1 MRDVVHPLAFELA
14 CRRAT
19 PPYLSSPA
27 CGAIAALAA
36 WGILSWLPYFTRLE
50 AFLLALVAYWLV
62 QSAVS
67 IFEDKFWAIYK
78 PEFDKIHFGSR
89 SRRAHRESFA

>member
-78 PEFDKIHFGSR
+78 QEFDKIHFGS
-89 SRRAHRESFA
+89 